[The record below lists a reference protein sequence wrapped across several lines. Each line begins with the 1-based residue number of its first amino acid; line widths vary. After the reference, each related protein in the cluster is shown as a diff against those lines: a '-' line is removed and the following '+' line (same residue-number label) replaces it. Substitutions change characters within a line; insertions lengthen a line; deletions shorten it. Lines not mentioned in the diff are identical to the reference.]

1 MNLSYN
7 LYIMFKIIDTY
18 LLRFIRETFVYKGR
32 VSRNEFWNFYFL
44 NIFIMVFFTMFGILG
59 VAFDKQNEVEILF
72 EILSIPFVIFF
83 IWSYLLTGISVS
95 IRRLHDVGRSG
106 WWLLLNFVPIFG
118 PIILFIFYC
127 LGSQENTN
135 KWGERVDINKKE
147 NKFGIIGLIVFFVAI
162 PILGILAGILFV
174 AIDPKSKIENKEK
187 IENIYID
194 NEYEK
199 DDILRLGVYDSP
211 VEKILKIIKEELG
224 VVLGNN
230 TQKQI
235 VDADYLY
242 INPQDP
248 LIVLLKED
256 IIENDNI
263 IILNLMIDSSMDH
276 QKIEYRENKVVSF
289 ISKLIPEKYD
299 KKKQFEQLFIN
310 GYLDYSNFG
319 IYIQYRDEIFGII
332 IKKDILE

>member
-1 MNLSYN
+1 M
-7 LYIMFKIIDTY
+7 
-18 LLRFIRETFVYKGR
+18 
-32 VSRNEFWNFYFL
+32 
-44 NIFIMVFFTMFGILG
+44 
-59 VAFDKQNEVEILF
+59 
-72 EILSIPFVIFF
+72 
-83 IWSYLLTGISVS
+83 
-95 IRRLHDVGRSG
+95 
-106 WWLLLNFVPIFG
+106 
-118 PIILFIFYC
+118 
-127 LGSQENTN
+127 
-135 KWGERVDINKKE
+135 GERADINKKE

-276 QKIEYRENKVVSF
+276 QKIEYRENKVGSF